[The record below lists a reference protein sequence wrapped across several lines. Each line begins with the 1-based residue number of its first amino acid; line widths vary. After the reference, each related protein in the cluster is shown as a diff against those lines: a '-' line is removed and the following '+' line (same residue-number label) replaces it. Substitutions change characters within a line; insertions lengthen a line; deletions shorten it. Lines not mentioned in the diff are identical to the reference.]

1 MKKKILSA
9 LLCVAMVASLAVGCG
24 SKETTAPAETTPAET
39 TPAAE
44 TDAAAATDAAEVAT
58 DAAMAVAGDYADK
71 KVGICIYKFDDNF
84 MTLFR
89 EELVSY
95 LVSLGFSESNI
106 TVMDSKNDQAEQTN
120 QINNFITQGVD
131 VMIINLVNSSAAAT
145 VTDTINASGIPVV
158 YINREPEVAEE
169 ERWAAEGIKATYVGA
184 DARQSG
190 TFQGEVLLDLGKD
203 VVDINGDGK
212 IQYIMIQGDPE
223 NIDAQY
229 RTEYSIK
236 ALTDAGWEVEL
247 LGAVQRA
254 DWDQATA
261 QQKVQDALSQYGEKI
276 EVVFCNNDAMALG
289 AKQALD
295 AAGRKVGEDVFLL
308 GVDAL
313 TEALENVQAGAMTA
327 TVFND
332 HIGQSHQAADAAVA
346 FINGEEVPTTYVVDY
361 IKVTADNAADI
372 LSKLQ

>member
-9 LLCVAMVASLAVGCG
+9 LLCVAMVASFAAGCG
-24 SKETTAPAETTPAET
+24 SKPTTAPAETTAAGTEAGTEAAAPT
-39 TPAAE
+39 TEAQEVASS
-44 TDAAAATDAAEVAT
+44 AAAAVS
-58 DAAMAVAGDYADK
+58 GDFADK

-89 EELVSY
+89 EELVDY
-95 LVSLGFSESNI
+95 LVSLGFTESNI
-106 TVMDSKNDQAEQTN
+106 TVVDSKNDQAEQTN
-120 QINNFITQGVD
+120 QINNFITQKVD
-131 VMIINLVNSSAAAT
+131 VLIVNLVNSSAAAT

-169 ERWAAEGIKATYVGA
+169 ERWVAEGIKATYVGA
-184 DARQSG
+184 DAKQSG

-212 IQYIMIQGDPE
+212 VQYIMIQGDPE

-229 RTEYSIK
+229 RTEYSVK

-276 EVVFCNNDAMALG
+276 EVIFCNNDAMALG

-313 TEALENVQAGAMTA
+313 TEALELVQSGGMTA

-332 HIGQSHQAADAAVA
+332 HIGQSHTAAEAAAA
-346 FINGEEVPTTYVVDY
+346 FINGEEVPNTYVVDY
-361 IKVTADNAADI
+361 VKVTADNAADI
-372 LSKLQ
+372 LSTLQ

>member
-9 LLCVAMVASLAVGCG
+9 LLCVAMVASFAVGCG
-24 SKETTAPAETTPAET
+24 DKPATAPAETTAAGTEAGTEAAAPATEAQE
-39 TPAAE
+39 AASS
-44 TDAAAATDAAEVAT
+44 AAAAVS
-58 DAAMAVAGDYADK
+58 GDFADK

-89 EELVSY
+89 EELVNY

-106 TVMDSKNDQAEQTN
+106 TVVDSKNDQAEQTN
-120 QINNFITQGVD
+120 QINNFITQKVD
-131 VMIINLVNSSAAAT
+131 VLIVNLVNSSAAAT

-158 YINREPEVAEE
+158 YINREPESAEE
-169 ERWAAEGIKATYVGA
+169 DRWVQEGIKATYVGA

-223 NIDAQY
+223 NIDAKY
-229 RTEYSIK
+229 RTEYSVK

-276 EVVFCNNDAMALG
+276 EVIFCNNDAMALG

-313 TEALENVQAGAMTA
+313 TEALELVQSGGMTA

-332 HIGQSHQAADAAVA
+332 HVGQSHTAAEAAVA
-346 FINGEEVPTTYVVDY
+346 FINGEEVPNTHVVDY
-361 IKVTADNAADI
+361 VKVTADNAADI
-372 LSKLQ
+372 LSVLQ

>member
-9 LLCVAMVASLAVGCG
+9 LLCVAMVASFAAGCG
-24 SKETTAPAETTPAET
+24 SKPTTAPAETTAAGTEAGTEAAAPT
-39 TPAAE
+39 TEAQEVASS
-44 TDAAAATDAAEVAT
+44 AAAAVS
-58 DAAMAVAGDYADK
+58 GDFADK

-89 EELVSY
+89 EELVDY
-95 LVSLGFSESNI
+95 LVSLGFTESNI
-106 TVMDSKNDQAEQTN
+106 TVVDSKNDQAEQTN
-120 QINNFITQGVD
+120 QINNFITQKVD
-131 VMIINLVNSSAAAT
+131 VLIVNLVNSSAAAT

-169 ERWAAEGIKATYVGA
+169 ERWVAEGIKATYVGA
-184 DARQSG
+184 DAKQSG

-203 VVDINGDGK
+203 VVEINGDGK
-212 IQYIMIQGDPE
+212 VQYIMIQGDPE

-229 RTEYSIK
+229 RTEYSVK

-276 EVVFCNNDAMALG
+276 EVIFCNNDAMALG

-313 TEALENVQAGAMTA
+313 TEALELVQSGGMTA

-332 HIGQSHQAADAAVA
+332 HIGQSHTAAEAAAA
-346 FINGEEVPTTYVVDY
+346 FINGEEVPNTYVVDY
-361 IKVTADNAADI
+361 VKVTADNAADI
-372 LSKLQ
+372 LSTLQ